1 MWNAV
6 SDKDKNDSDFTE
18 FLVQTDYQAK
28 QTGFIQPY
36 ADSPMDHE
44 QVGEEVYISMVNKA
58 EKYCWFMTPYL
69 IITDEMS
76 HALCLAAKRGVDVR
90 ITTPG
95 IPDDLQYHTFLLPWT
110 GKTWSAYL
118 RMDTWFLSCKDECG
132 R

>member
-6 SDKDKNDSDFTE
+6 SDKDKNDSDFTG

-69 IITDEMS
+69 IITDG
-76 HALCLAAKRGVDVR
+76 HQYPRHTIFIKRSSKSIYIR
-90 ITTPG
+90 TI
-95 IPDDLQYHTFLLPWT
+95 QC
-110 GKTWSAYL
+110 
-118 RMDTWFLSCKDECG
+118 SC
-132 R
+132 